1 MAADASTPPPLPPTA
16 EPSAAPLPPPPQ
28 SPWLGLGLWL
38 GLLLALLLGLAG
50 GLRWLLFHE
59 AGSRWLLDSLPAVQ
73 VSGFRGALLGDH
85 WHADRLQVGW
95 ADGEA
100 SLTLEDLR
108 ADGLVWHWRPHPR
121 AWLGVDMARLAV
133 RRVTVVTGPP
143 GEGTMTVPASIA
155 GPVQVAVAAAQV
167 DELIVDELA
176 PLRHLALQELV
187 FDARPGAEH
196 RVARAGADWQGVRF
210 SASARIGNQAPLP
223 LALDG
228 TVAPADGGDAPA
240 WAAVLRASG
249 SAALIE
255 LDATLRGVPRG
266 PHEAPALDLR
276 ARLQLLQ
283 AWPLAGLSLQ
293 TTALDLAAL
302 SAQAPRTR
310 LSGSADLVSTARNEP
325 LRATV
330 ELRNALPGRWNEGR
344 LPVRSLAL
352 QALGSLE
359 QPDRLQVTRFEVE
372 LADAARGAGRWSGS
386 ALWQGAELTLDT
398 RLAAVTPQR
407 LDSRAAPMTLT
418 GPVSARVHG
427 LPSPDPGAAA
437 GAAPPDLQVD
447 WTLDLTGAVEGA
459 PKAVRLA
466 MEGSASEQ
474 RVELRRVRAQAGA
487 ASAEMRATLQRAGRQ
502 AWQLQTAGSLA
513 DFNPVPWWPGEAGS
527 AWRKGPHRLSARWD
541 MAVRLP
547 ANAAGLPWPA
557 LAQRLAGNGSLHIQ
571 DSELAGVPLAASLDL
586 KAQPAA
592 GPGSASMHA
601 ELVLG
606 GNRFSVEGRGDPGG
620 TGHTD
625 HWRAELAADSL
636 ASLAPLARLSPA
648 LVGWLPQRGSAAA
661 TVAADGRWPDMRLE
675 GKAHVQQ
682 LLAGPLALADGQ
694 AQWHMDSSG
703 THPLSLRVD
712 LADLQWGGAPAGQVR
727 ASVNGTLADHRI
739 EFLGALPLAPPLLAE
754 RALGLPAQ
762 PGTQAQLLAR
772 GSWLARPAGGGL
784 WSARVERLQAG
795 TWDGRPGAGLDGTA
809 PANAAAPWVETRDL
823 RVEVT
828 LGAGGSLQALRADP
842 GRLRLGDA
850 LALRWDE
857 VRVDLRSSLPQIEL
871 RADIEPFAVAP
882 LLARMQPG
890 AGWQGDLKVG
900 GRVDIRAAER
910 FDADLV
916 FERTEGDLHL
926 ADAGGMQLMGLG
938 ELRLALSA
946 HDGLW
951 TFTPSFKGR
960 SLGEIGG
967 QLQVRTGPERRWP
980 HADAAISGSTY
991 AFVADLGIWR
1001 AWVPPGWRL
1010 AGELRS
1016 TATLGGTFGDPRFTG
1031 ALSGKG
1037 LGVRNLLQGVN
1048 VADGEVAVRLEGDTA
1063 QIDRFTLNG
1072 GDGRITVTGGATLGR
1087 APQARVKLVAERFR
1101 VLGRVDRLV
1110 IASGQAELQL
1120 QADQARLEGR
1130 FTVDE
1135 GLFDISRADAP
1146 TLDSDVTVRR
1156 EGDPEPRAAE
1166 AAAQRPARNFVL
1178 GLDIDMGP
1186 QLRLRGRGLDTLLR
1200 GQLRLTAPAGRLAIH
1215 GTISTE
1221 GGTYAA
1227 YGQRL
1232 VIDRGIVAFS
1242 GPPDNPRLDVLALR
1256 PNIDLRVGVAITG
1269 NVLTPRVRLHS
1280 EPEMSD
1286 NEKLSWLLLGR
1297 EPDGLDRADTAL
1309 LQRATVALLA
1319 GEGEGPTD
1327 ALLRNLGI
1335 DELSL
1340 RQGEAGGD
1348 TVITLGKQLSRNWFV
1363 AYERG
1368 VNATIGTWQLTYRVA
1383 QRLTVRAQSGEDN
1396 SLDVI
1401 WVWRLQETPA
1411 DAGMRKST
1419 VVPP

>member
-1 MAADASTPPPLPPTA
+1 MAADVPLPPPLPPPA
-16 EPSAAPLPPPPQ
+16 EPSAAPEPSRRPG
-28 SPWLGLGLWL
+28 PWLGLGLWL
-38 GLLLALLLGLAG
+38 GLILTLLLGLAG
-50 GLRWLLFHE
+50 GVRWLLFHE

-85 WHADRLQVGW
+85 WHADRVHVSW
-95 ADGEA
+95 AGGEA

-108 ADGLVWHWRPHPR
+108 ADGLTWHWRPHSQ
-121 AWLGVDMARLAV
+121 AWLGVDMAQLAA

-143 GEGTMTVPASIA
+143 GERPLSVPLSLAW
-155 GPVQVAVAAAQV
+155 PVQVVVTAAQV
-167 DELIVDELA
+167 EELIVDDLP
-176 PLRHLALQELV
+176 PLRRLALRELV
-187 FDARPGAEH
+187 LDARPGAEH
-196 RVARAGADWQGVRF
+196 RVARASVDWQGVSL

-228 TVAPADGGDAPA
+228 TVVPTDGGDSPA

-249 SAALIE
+249 SAALFD
-255 LDATLRGVPRG
+255 LDATLRGAPRG

-276 ARLQLLQ
+276 AKLQLLQ

-310 LSGSADLVSTARNEP
+310 LSGSAELLSTARNEP

-344 LPVRSLAL
+344 LPVRSVTL
-352 QALGSLE
+352 QALGTLE
-359 QPDRLQVTRFEVE
+359 QPDRLEITRFDVE
-372 LADAARGAGRWSGS
+372 LADAIRGAGHWSGS
-386 ALWQGAELTLDT
+386 ALWLGTELTLDT
-398 RLAAVTPQR
+398 RLAAVAPQR
-407 LDSRAAPMTLT
+407 LDSRAAAMTLT
-418 GPVSARVHG
+418 GPVSAKVRG
-427 LPSPDPGAAA
+427 LPSPDASAAA
-437 GAAPPDLQVD
+437 GAPPQPPQVD

-466 MEGSASEQ
+466 MEGSASDQ

-487 ASAEMRATLQRAGRQ
+487 ASAEMRAMLQRAGRQ
-502 AWQLQTAGSLA
+502 AWQLQTAGSLV
-513 DFNPVPWWPGEAGS
+513 DFNPLPWWPGEAGS
-527 AWRKGPHRLSARWD
+527 AWRQGPHRLSARWD
-541 MAVRLP
+541 MSVRLP
-547 ANAAGLPWPA
+547 ASAAGMPWLA
-557 LAQRLAGNGSLHIQ
+557 LAQRLAGNGSLRIQ
-571 DSELAGVPLAASLDL
+571 DSVLAGVPLVASMDL
-586 KAQPAA
+586 KALAVA

-601 ELVLG
+601 ELLLG
-606 GNRFSVEGRGDPGG
+606 GNRFTVDGRGDPGG
-620 TGHTD
+620 SGRTD
-625 HWRAELAADSL
+625 QWRAELEADSL

-648 LVGWLPQRGSAAA
+648 LVDWLPQRGSAAA
-661 TVAADGRWPDMRLE
+661 TLAADGRWPEMRLE
-675 GKAHVQQ
+675 GHARVQQ

-694 AQWHMDSSG
+694 ARWHLDTG
-703 THPLSLRVD
+703 GVQPLSLQVD
-712 LADLQWGGAPAGQVR
+712 LTDLQWGGSRAGQVR
-727 ASVNGTLADHRI
+727 ASLGGRLADHRI
-739 EFLGALPLAPPLLAE
+739 EFFGALPLAPPLLAE

-762 PGTQAQLLAR
+762 PGTQALLQAR
-772 GSWLARPAGGGL
+772 GAWLANPAGGGL

-795 TWDGRPGAGLDGTA
+795 TWDGRPGASLDGSA
-809 PANAAAPWVETRDL
+809 PAKEAAPWAETRDL

-890 AGWQGDLKVG
+890 AGWQGDLKMA

-910 FDADLV
+910 FDADVV

-926 ADAGGMQLMGLG
+926 ADAGGTQLMGLG

-951 TFTPSFKGR
+951 TFSPTLKGR

-980 HADAAISGSTY
+980 HADAAIGGSAQ
-991 AFVADLGIWR
+991 AFVADLGVWS

-1016 TATLGGTFGDPRFTG
+1016 TAALSGTFGDPRFTG
-1031 ALSGKG
+1031 ALSGSR

-1048 VADGEVAVRLEGDTA
+1048 VADGEVAMRLEGDAA
-1063 QIDRFTLNG
+1063 QIDRFTLTG

-1110 IASGQAELQL
+1110 IASGQAELLL
-1120 QADQARLEGR
+1120 QAEQARLEGQ

-1146 TLDSDVTVRR
+1146 TLDNDVTVRR
-1156 EGDPEPRAAE
+1156 EGDAVLRAAE
-1166 AAAQRPARNFVL
+1166 AAAPRPARNFVL
-1178 GLDIDMGP
+1178 GLDIDMGQ

-1200 GQLRLTAPAGRLAIH
+1200 GQLRLTAPAGRLAIN

-1269 NVLTPRVRLHS
+1269 NVMTPRVRLHS

-1309 LQRATVALLA
+1309 LQRAAVALLA

-1340 RQGEAGGD
+1340 RQGDTDGE

-1363 AYERG
+1363 SYERG
-1368 VNATIGTWQLTYRVA
+1368 VNATIGTWQLTYRIA
-1383 QRLTVRAQSGEDN
+1383 QRITVRAQSGEDN
-1396 SLDVI
+1396 ALDVI

-1411 DAGMRKST
+1411 DAGMRKSI

>member
-1 MAADASTPPPLPPTA
+1 MAADAPLPPPLPPPA
-16 EPSAAPLPPPPQ
+16 ERSAAPKP
-28 SPWLGLGLWL
+28 SHRRGPWLGPGLWL
-38 GLLLALLLGLAG
+38 GLVLMLLLGLAG
-50 GLRWLLFHE
+50 GVRWLLFHE
-59 AGSRWLLDSLPAVQ
+59 AGSRWLLDSLPDVQ

-85 WHADRLQVGW
+85 WHADRMHISW
-95 ADGEA
+95 AAGEA

-108 ADGLVWHWRPHPR
+108 ADGLAWHWRPHAQ
-121 AWLGVDMARLAV
+121 AWLGVDLAQLAV
-133 RRVTVVTGPP
+133 RRVALVTGPP
-143 GEGTMTVPASIA
+143 GERPLPVPASLA
-155 GPVQVAVAAAQV
+155 WPVQVALAAARAE
-167 DELIVDELA
+167 ELVIDDLA
-176 PLRHLALQELV
+176 PLHRLALRDLV
-187 FDARPGAEH
+187 LDARPGAEH
-196 RVARAGADWQGVRF
+196 RVARASVEWQG
-210 SASARIGNQAPLP
+210 ASIGASVRIGNQAPLP

-228 TVAPADGGDAPA
+228 IVVPTDGGDSPA

-249 SAALIE
+249 SVALID
-255 LDATLRGVPRG
+255 LDATLRGAPRG
-266 PHEAPALDLR
+266 PHDAPALDLR
-276 ARLQLLQ
+276 AKLQLLE

-302 SAQAPRTR
+302 SAQAPRTS
-310 LSGSADLVSTARNEP
+310 LSGSAELASTARNEP

-344 LPVRSLAL
+344 LPVRHVAL

-359 QPDRLQVTRFEVE
+359 QPDRLEITRFDVE
-372 LADAARGAGRWSGS
+372 LADASRGAGRWSGS
-386 ALWQGAELTLDT
+386 ALWLGTALTLDT
-398 RLAAVTPQR
+398 RLAAVAPQR
-407 LDSRAAPMTLT
+407 LDSRAAAMVLT
-418 GPVSARVHG
+418 GPVSAKVRG
-427 LPSPDPGAAA
+427 LPSPDASADA
-437 GAAPPDLQVD
+437 GAPPQPPQVD
-447 WTLDLTGAVEGA
+447 WTLDLTGEVEGA
-459 PKAVRLA
+459 PKAVRLT

-474 RVELRRVRAQAGA
+474 QVALRRVRAQAGA

-502 AWQLQTAGSLA
+502 AWQLQTAGRLV
-513 DFNPVPWWPGEAGS
+513 DFNPVPWWPGEADS
-527 AWRKGPHRLSARWD
+527 AWRQGPHRLSAQWD

-547 ANAAGLPWPA
+547 ANAAGMPWPA
-557 LAQRLAGNGSLHIQ
+557 LAQRLGGNGSLRIQ
-571 DSELAGVPLAASLDL
+571 DSLLAGVPLAAGLDL
-586 KAQPAA
+586 TALPAT
-592 GPGSASMHA
+592 GPGSASLHA
-601 ELVLG
+601 ELLLG
-606 GNRFSVEGRGDPGG
+606 GNRFSVDGRGDPGG
-620 TGHTD
+620 SGRTD
-625 HWRAELAADSL
+625 RWRAELVAGSL
-636 ASLAPLARLSPA
+636 ASLAPLVRLSPA
-648 LVGWLPQRGSAAA
+648 LVDWLPQRGSATA
-661 TVAADGRWPDMRLE
+661 TVAADGRWPDMRVE
-675 GKAHVQQ
+675 GQAHVQQ

-694 AQWHMDSSG
+694 ARWHMDTDG
-703 THPLSLRVD
+703 KQALALQLD
-712 LADLQWGGAPAGQVR
+712 LAELEWGGAKAGQVR
-727 ASVNGTLADHRI
+727 ASLNGTLAEHRI
-739 EFLGALPLAPPLLAE
+739 EFFGALPLAPPLLVE

-762 PGTQAQLLAR
+762 PGTQARLQAR
-772 GSWLARPAGGGL
+772 GAWRAHPDGGGT

-795 TWDGRPGAGLDGTA
+795 TWDGRSAGTA
-809 PANAAAPWVETRDL
+809 DGSDPAAWAETSEL
-823 RVEVT
+823 QVEVT
-828 LGAGGSLQALRADP
+828 LGAAGSLQALRADP

-857 VRVDLRSSLPQIEL
+857 VRVDLRGALPQIEL

-890 AGWQGDLKVG
+890 AGWQGDLKMG

-938 ELRLALSA
+938 ELRLALSV

-951 TFTPSFKGR
+951 TFTPTLKGR

-967 QLQVRTGPERRWP
+967 RLQVRTGPERRWP
-980 HADAAISGSTY
+980 DAEAAISGSAQAY
-991 AFVADLGIWR
+991 VADLGIWSG
-1001 AWVPPGWRL
+1001 WVPPGWRL

-1016 TATLGGTFGDPRFTG
+1016 TATLSGTFGDPRFTG
-1031 ALSGKG
+1031 ALSGSG
-1037 LGVRNLLQGVN
+1037 LSVRNLLQGVN
-1048 VADGEVAVRLEGDTA
+1048 VTDGEVAVRLEGDTA

-1087 APQARVKLVAERFR
+1087 SPQARVKLVAERFR

-1110 IASGQAELQL
+1110 IASGQAELSL
-1120 QADQARLEGR
+1120 QAEQARLEGR
-1130 FTVDE
+1130 FTIDE

-1156 EGDPEPRAAE
+1156 EGDAVLRAAE
-1166 AAAQRPARNFVL
+1166 AAAPRPARNFVL
-1178 GLDIDMGP
+1178 GLDIDMGQ

-1215 GTISTE
+1215 GTINTE

-1309 LQRATVALLA
+1309 LQRAAVALLA

-1340 RQGEAGGD
+1340 RQGDTDGD
-1348 TVITLGKQLSRNWFV
+1348 TVISLGKQLSRNWFV
-1363 AYERG
+1363 SYERG
-1368 VNATIGTWQLTYRVA
+1368 VNATIGTWQLTYRIA
-1383 QRLTVRAQSGEDN
+1383 QRITVRAQSGEDN

-1419 VVPP
+1419 VTPP

>member
-1 MAADASTPPPLPPTA
+1 M
-16 EPSAAPLPPPPQ
+16 
-28 SPWLGLGLWL
+28 
-38 GLLLALLLGLAG
+38 ALLLGTAG
-50 GLRWLLFHE
+50 GVRWLLFHE
-59 AGSRWLLDSLPAVQ
+59 AGSRWLLESLPAVQ

-85 WHADRLQVGW
+85 WQADRVQVTW
-95 ADGEA
+95 AGGEA

-108 ADGLVWHWRPHPR
+108 ADGLAWHWRPHPQ
-121 AWLGVDMARLAV
+121 AWLGVDMAQFVA

-143 GEGTMTVPASIA
+143 TASPLPVPLSIA
-155 GPVQVAVAAAQV
+155 WPVQVVVASARAE
-167 DELIVDELA
+167 ELIVDDLP
-176 PLRHLALQELV
+176 PLRRLALQQLV
-187 FDARPGAEH
+187 LDAQPGAEH
-196 RVARAGADWQGVRF
+196 RVARASVDWQGATF

-228 TVAPADGGDAPA
+228 TVVPTDGGDIPA

-249 SAALIE
+249 TAALFDLE
-255 LDATLRGVPRG
+255 ATLRGVPRG
-266 PHEAPALDLR
+266 PHAAPTLDLR
-276 ARLQLLQ
+276 AKLQLLQ
-283 AWPLAGLSLQ
+283 AWPLAGLTLQ

-302 SAQAPRTR
+302 STHAPQTR
-310 LSGSADLVSTARNEP
+310 LSGNAELASTARNEP

-330 ELRNALPGRWNEGR
+330 DLRNALPGRWNEGR
-344 LPVRSLAL
+344 LPVRSVML
-352 QALGSLE
+352 QALGTLE
-359 QPDRLQVTRFEVE
+359 QPDRLEITRFDVE
-372 LADAARGAGRWSGS
+372 LADATRSAGRWSGS
-386 ALWQGAELTLDT
+386 ALWLGTELTLNT
-398 RLAAVTPQR
+398 RLAAVAPQW
-407 LDSRAAPMTLT
+407 LDSRAAAMTLT
-418 GPVSARVHG
+418 GPVSAKVRG
-427 LPSPDPGAAA
+427 LPSPDTRAAA
-437 GAAPPDLQVD
+437 DTGAPTQRPQVD
-447 WTLDLTGAVEGA
+447 WTLDLTGMVEGA

-466 MEGSASEQ
+466 MQGSASDQ
-474 RVELRRVRAQAGA
+474 RVELRRVRAEAGA
-487 ASAEMRATLQRAGRQ
+487 ASAELRATLQRTGPQ
-502 AWQLQTAGSLA
+502 TWELQTAGNLV
-513 DFNPVPWWPGEAGS
+513 DFNPVPWWPGEVGS
-527 AWRKGPHRLSARWD
+527 GWRQGPHRLSAQWD
-541 MAVRLP
+541 LNLRLP

-557 LAQRLAGNGSLHIQ
+557 LAQRLAGNGSLRIQ
-571 DSELAGVPLAASLDL
+571 DSVLAGVPLAASMDL
-586 KAQPAA
+586 KALPAA
-592 GPGSASMHA
+592 GQGSASMHA
-601 ELVLG
+601 ELLLG
-606 GNRFSVEGRGDPGG
+606 GNRFTVDGRGDPGG
-620 TGHTD
+620 SGQTD
-625 HWRAELAADSL
+625 HWRAELAAGSL
-636 ASLAPLARLSPA
+636 VSLAPLVRLSPA
-648 LVGWLPQRGSAAA
+648 LVDWLPQRGSADA
-661 TVAADGRWPDMRLE
+661 TLVADGRWPDMRLE
-675 GKAHVQQ
+675 GHARVQQ

-694 AQWHMDSSG
+694 ARWHMDTG
-703 THPLSLRVD
+703 GAQPLSLQVD
-712 LADLQWGGAPAGQVR
+712 LADLKWGAAQAGQVR
-727 ASVNGTLADHRI
+727 ASLDGRLADHRI
-739 EFLGALPLAPPLLAE
+739 EFFGALPLAPPLLAE

-762 PGTQAQLLAR
+762 PGTRAQLLAR
-772 GSWLARPAGGGL
+772 GAWLANPAGGGV
-784 WSARVERLQAG
+784 WSARVERLQVG
-795 TWDGRPGAGLDGTA
+795 TWDGTA
-809 PANAAAPWVETRDL
+809 KGSEVAPWAETRDL
-823 RVEVT
+823 NVEAT
-828 LGAGGSLQALRADP
+828 LGAGGSLLALRADP

-850 LALRWDE
+850 VALRWDE
-857 VRVDLRSSLPQIEL
+857 VRVDLRSALPQIEL
-871 RADIEPFAVAP
+871 HADIEPFAVAP

-890 AGWQGDLKVG
+890 AGWQGDLKMG

-916 FERTEGDLHL
+916 FERSEGDLHL
-926 ADAGGMQLMGLG
+926 ADAGGMQLMGLS

-946 HDGLW
+946 HNGLW
-951 TFTPSFKGR
+951 TFTPTLKGR

-980 HADAAISGSTY
+980 HADAAIGGSAQ
-991 AFVADLGIWR
+991 AFVADLGIWS

-1031 ALSGKG
+1031 ALSGSR
-1037 LGVRNLLQGVN
+1037 LSVRNLLQGVN

-1087 APQARVKLVAERFR
+1087 APQARLKLVAERFR

-1110 IASGQAELQL
+1110 IASGQAELSL
-1120 QADQARLEGR
+1120 QAEQARLDGR

-1146 TLDSDVTVRR
+1146 TLDNDVTVRR
-1156 EGDPEPRAAE
+1156 EGGAEPRAAE
-1166 AAAQRPARNFVL
+1166 AAAPRPARNFVL

-1186 QLRLRGRGLDTLLR
+1186 QLKLRGRGLDTLLR
-1200 GQLRLTAPAGRLAIH
+1200 GQLRLTAPAGRLAIN

-1269 NVLTPRVRLHS
+1269 NVQTPRVRLFS
-1280 EPEMSD
+1280 DPEMSE

-1309 LQRATVALLA
+1309 LQRAAVALLA
-1319 GEGEGPTD
+1319 GEGEAPTD

-1340 RQGEAGGD
+1340 RQGDTNGE
-1348 TVITLGKQLSRNWFV
+1348 TVIMLGKQLSRNWFV
-1363 AYERG
+1363 SYERG
-1368 VNATIGTWQLTYRVA
+1368 VNATIGTWQLTYRIA
-1383 QRLTVRAQSGEDN
+1383 QRITVRAQSGEDN